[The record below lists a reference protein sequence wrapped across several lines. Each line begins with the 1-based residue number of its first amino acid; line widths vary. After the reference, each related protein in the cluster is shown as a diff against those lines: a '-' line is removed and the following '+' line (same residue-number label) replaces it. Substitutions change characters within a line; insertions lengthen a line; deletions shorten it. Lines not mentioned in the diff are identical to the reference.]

1 MWEDTTLSEWNPS
14 DFRLFC
20 GNLGNEVTDIVLT
33 NTFRRYQSF
42 LKARVVRDKRS
53 SKTKG
58 YGFVSF
64 SDANDYL
71 RAFKEMNGKY
81 VGNRP
86 VKLMPSKWKERCIE
100 NKKDDEIYAQFK
112 KPPKKKA
119 PKPHIKYPGV

>member
-1 MWEDTTLSEWNPS
+1 MWEDQTLAEWNPN
-14 DFRLFC
+14 DYRLFC
-20 GNLGNEVTDIVLT
+20 GNLGNEVTDIVLS
-33 NTFRRYQSF
+33 NTFRRYLTF
-42 LKARVVRDKRS
+42 IRARVVRDKRS

-86 VKLMPSKWKERCIE
+86 VKLMPSKWKDRCIE
-100 NKKDDEIYAQFK
+100 NKKDDEIYA
-112 KPPKKKA
+112 
-119 PKPHIKYPGV
+119 